1 MGMRI
6 WKEFIFHHKMD
17 KESLT
22 GIILMITSII
32 Q

>member
-1 MGMRI
+1 MGMCI

-22 GIILMITSII
+22 GILMITSVI